1 VVPKDYAACVA
12 GAASGT
18 ATILYTDLVG
28 STAMRSRIGDTAAD
42 DVRRR
47 HDTLCGAIV
56 ERHDG
61 RVVKGL
67 GDGILA
73 AFGGAAEAVAAAHDI
88 QREITRASHQM
99 PEDRRMEVR
108 IGISAGDV
116 VWEDGDCHGTPVVT
130 AARLCDASTGGV
142 ILCDDLVR
150 GLARGRTELQFRLVG
165 ELELKGLP
173 DPVAAYEVP
182 WTPLATE
189 AAPLPAPLRPQATE
203 LPFAG
208 RDADRLR
215 LAEAWKRAQVD
226 GSGVVLLVGEPGI
239 AKPRLAAELARQ
251 AHGDGA
257 LVLLGRCDE
266 HIAAPHAPWI
276 EAMRALV
283 TNADDDVLADHVSRC
298 GGELARLVP
307 ELARHVADMPPPT
320 ATDPDTERLLLF
332 DAVVDAL
339 ATVAATLPVFLLV
352 DDAHWADAGSV
363 HLLRHVVAHLDPDAH
378 VLVVVTYRDTDID
391 RTHALAGALVDL
403 NRGPSTER
411 IALKGLD
418 DQGMA
423 ALLAAA
429 GGHPLEADG
438 FEFAHRLVEETD
450 GNPLFVRQLL
460 RHLIENG
467 TLVQRDGMWVGTVST
482 GEAGIPEGVRDL
494 IGQRLSRLSDPT
506 NDLLRTAAVVGREF
520 DVDLVATIAKVDEDA
535 AVDRLD
541 EAVTAQLIDEV
552 ADHAGRLTF
561 AHALV
566 RQTLLEELSTNKR
579 VRLHR
584 RIAELLDERG
594 NVPVEVLA
602 HHYCEAAVAGVAARA
617 IECACAAAENAE
629 QRFAWEDALTLYERA
644 LEAVD
649 ALDHDDPGLRSEVL
663 SRMANAQHSAGNDE
677 GARRRAL
684 DAAGLA
690 RAAGDAARLAEAG
703 MAYEGQLGMW
713 AAPTDNVGA
722 ELIREGLAGLTPD
735 QLDVRALAQAALAHG
750 LILAPG
756 TAALTEA
763 DEAIAIATE
772 AGAGAEQALMQ
783 ALLVRAWAV
792 RGVLPAPERQRAAE
806 IALAATLEAGDR
818 YRELATRYHLAN
830 ARLTQGDFDRAA
842 AEFRVTSEYRGALE
856 GWAIADFDA
865 TLALARGEFDTAD
878 ALADAAHALGTSLGD
893 TNDAVRAGQ
902 HWLSARGRGDLDAA
916 REWNEQA
923 LRTAI
928 GSAVPTTAATLIAAG
943 DLAAA
948 RTEFHAWGEAVHG
961 KVAALMYFIVAAYVA
976 QIAFAL
982 DETDGLEEYAEYA
995 ERFPGEIFGSDAQI
1009 VSAADVTRGLF
1020 AALGGRLDDAVTLIG
1035 AGHALHERLELHALA
1050 VDSGIDLAT
1059 VLLRRDTPGDRDRA
1073 VGVLTTA
1080 ADLAQTLG
1088 MTPSAARARQLSA

>member
-1 VVPKDYAACVA
+1 MA

-47 HDTLCGAIV
+47 HDTLCGGIV

-189 AAPLPAPLRPQATE
+189 AAPLPAALRPQATE

-239 AKPRLAAELARQ
+239 GKTRLAAELARQ

-283 TNADDDVLADHVSRC
+283 ANADDDVLADHVSRC

-339 ATVAATLPVFLLV
+339 ATVAAALPVFLLV

-391 RTHALAGALVDL
+391 RTHALASALVDL

-438 FEFAHRLVEETD
+438 LEFAHRLVEETD

-467 TLVQRDGMWVGTVST
+467 TLVQRDGVWVGTVST

-520 DVDLVATIAKVDEDA
+520 DIGLVATIAKVDEDA

-552 ADHAGRLTF
+552 PDHAGRLTF

-584 RIAELLDERG
+584 QIAQLLDERG

-602 HHYCEAAVAGVAARA
+602 HHYCEAAVAGVAPRA

-649 ALDHDDPGLRSEVL
+649 ALDHDDPGLHSEVL
-663 SRMANAQHSAGNDE
+663 SRMANAEHSAGD
-677 GARRRAL
+677 ADRAQRRAL
-684 DAAGLA
+684 DAAALA
-690 RAAGDAARLAEAG
+690 RSAGDAARLAQAG
-703 MAYEGQLGMW
+703 MAYEGQLGVW

-735 QLDVRALAQAALAHG
+735 QLGVRALAQAALAHG

-756 TAALTEA
+756 GALVEA
-763 DEAIAIATE
+763 DEAIKIARE
-772 AGAGAEQALMQ
+772 AGAEQALMQ

-806 IALAATLEAGDR
+806 EALAATLEAGDR
-818 YRELATRYHLAN
+818 FRELATRYHLAN
-830 ARLTQGDFDRAA
+830 ARLNLGDFDTAA

-902 HWLSARGRGDLDAA
+902 HWLSARYRGDVDSA
-916 REWNEQA
+916 RAWNDQA
-923 LRTAI
+923 LLTAI

-948 RTEFHAWGEAVHG
+948 RTEFRAWGKAVRG
-961 KVAALMYFIVAAYVA
+961 LLSPLMYFIVAAYVA

-982 DETDGLEEYAEYA
+982 DETDGLDEYADYA
-995 ERFPGEIFGSDAQI
+995 ERFPGEILGSDAQI
-1009 VSAADVTRGLF
+1009 VSAADVSRGLF
-1020 AALGGRLDDAVTLIG
+1020 AALHGRLDDAVTLIG

-1050 VDSGIDLAT
+1050 VNSGIDLAT
-1059 VLLRRDTPGDRDRA
+1059 VLLRRDTSGDRDRA
-1073 VGVLTTA
+1073 VGVLKIA
-1080 ADLAQTLG
+1080 ADLGQTLG